1 MTFSIITAAM
11 TVTMMRSID
20 HMIVAGQIDDFGD
33 FSFL

>member
-1 MTFSIITAAM
+1 
-11 TVTMMRSID
+11 VTMMRSID